1 MVCGPPTPEITGLVA
16 SVTVM
21 VWLQLAVLPN
31 YAELVPGLG
40 EVIAALRQRGLRIAA
55 TTGYFPE
62 ATKLVLELA
71 ARQGFV
77 PDCAVGAD
85 DVKSG
90 PDKKIGGPFDVK
102 AITGELKGRQL
113 CYV

>member
-1 MVCGPPTPEITGLVA
+1 MKTRVCVSFLMLCLAYGPVHAGI
-16 SVTVM
+16 
-21 VWLQLAVLPN
+21 
-31 YAELVPGLG
+31 LG
-40 EVIAALRQRGLRIAA
+40 MHSLSIDL
-55 TTGYFPE
+55 
-62 ATKLVLELA
+62 TK
-71 ARQGFV
+71 
-77 PDCAVGAD
+77 AD